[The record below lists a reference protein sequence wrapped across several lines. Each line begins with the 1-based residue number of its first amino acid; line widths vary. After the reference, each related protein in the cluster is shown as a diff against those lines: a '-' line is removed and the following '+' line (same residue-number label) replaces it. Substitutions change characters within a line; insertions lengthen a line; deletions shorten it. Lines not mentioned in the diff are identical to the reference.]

1 MAIEGRQRVRDQL
14 HLMAP
19 GEYAPIEIS
28 AKILETEKMVTPI
41 LKESR
46 RKRSAIIASEPRV
59 GEIIGLAVAGDM
71 GIILQ
76 FEMQTTKGHGR
87 ILPLGS
93 IQRVMRESIEAAAQ
107 YIKSHSNELGL
118 SHDWHEN
125 YDIAVL
131 ATLMGIPKEG
141 PSAGVTMVAG
151 IVSALTERPVRN
163 DVALTGDITIMG
175 KVLPVGGIQPKIM
188 AAIDAGIK
196 TVILPEGNRSDVEY
210 LPDYIK
216 DQIEIISVDSIEEV
230 LRNALVY

>member
-1 MAIEGRQRVRDQL
+1 L
-14 HLMAP
+14 
-19 GEYAPIEIS
+19 
-28 AKILETEKMVTPI
+28 
-41 LKESR
+41 
-46 RKRSAIIASEPRV
+46 ASEPKV

-71 GIILQ
+71 GVILQ

-93 IQRVMRESIEAAAQ
+93 IQKVMRESIEAAAQ
-107 YIKSHSNELGL
+107 YIKTHTTELGL
-118 SHDWHEN
+118 SDDWHEN

-131 ATLMGIPKEG
+131 ATMMGIPKEG

-151 IVSALTERPVRN
+151 IVSALTERPVKN
-163 DVALTGDITIMG
+163 DVALTGEITIMG

-196 TVILPEGNRSDVEY
+196 TVILPEGNQSDVEH

-216 DQIEIISVDSIEEV
+216 DQIEIVFADSIDLV
-230 LRNALVY
+230 LKNALVY